1 MTYTQ
6 KKSKRVR
13 KKNLLYAIIYT
24 LIFIIIIV
32 AVDYKI
38 RPIIKTMS
46 AYQAKVYSNKIIND
60 AIYEE
65 LGKENIVYSNIV
77 NIAYDDKGQVSSL
90 QTDIITL
97 NKIRSRV
104 VKSVIN
110 SLKEIDNQEIR
121 IPIGTLTGVQFL
133 SGRGHKVLFKII
145 PTGYVETSLVNKFDS
160 AGINQTRHQIMLN
173 LKMTIT
179 AIIPGY
185 STTTDITSN
194 VCLAETVI
202 VGIVPDAFTEVTD
215 GDNLADKIF
224 NYGADR
230 Q

>member
-1 MTYTQ
+1 M
-6 KKSKRVR
+6 KKRSKRVI
-13 KKNLLYAIIYT
+13 KKNFLYVIIYI
-24 LIFIIIIV
+24 LILIIIIG

-46 AYQAKVYSNKIIND
+46 AYQAKVYSNKIVND

-77 NIAYDDKGQVSSL
+77 NIAYDDNGQVSSL

-97 NKIRSRV
+97 NKLRSRV
-104 VKSVIN
+104 VNSVIN
-110 SLKEIDNQEIR
+110 SLKEINNQEIR

-145 PTGYVETSLVNKFDS
+145 PTGYVETSLINKFDS

-202 VGIVPDAFTEVTD
+202 VGTVPDAFTQVLDDQDVT
-215 GDNLADKIF
+215 GKIF
-224 NYGADR
+224 DYGADR